1 MNVRSLWTNLL
12 LVGLLLSA
20 GAANAA
26 PSDLGAARQAYS
38 AAALYDLG
46 NSYAREGNPGM
57 AVLSYERARLLSP
70 DDADIRANLH
80 RVRALAGL
88 PADRG
93 TWLENHAMIAGPR
106 VIYWLGLFGLSVAGA
121 SLLAIRFDPRRRRI
135 GWTSL
140 GVSGM
145 VLAVVL
151 CDVFAS
157 WPLTHEAVVLHAT
170 AARVSPIANG
180 DSLFTLPEAQ
190 VVRMTADYSGYAL
203 IKTDAGQSG
212 WVPRADLAPVT

>member
-1 MNVRSLWTNLL
+1 MNARSLWTNLL
-12 LVGLLLSA
+12 LVGLVVGA
-20 GAANAA
+20 GAANSA
-26 PSDLGAARQAYS
+26 PSDLGAARPAYS

-46 NSYAREGNPGM
+46 NSYAREGNRGM
-57 AVLSYERARLLSP
+57 AVLSYERAHLLSP
-70 DDADIRANLH
+70 TDADIRANLR

-93 TWLENHAMIAGPR
+93 TWLENHAMIASPR

-121 SLLAIRFDPRRRRI
+121 SLLAIRFAPRRRRI
-135 GWTSL
+135 GWSAL

-151 CDVFAS
+151 GDVFAT
-157 WPLTHEAVVLHAT
+157 WPLTHGAVVLHAT

-190 VVRMTADYSGYAL
+190 VVRMTDDYSGYAL
-203 IKTDAGQSG
+203 IKTDAGRRG
-212 WVPRADLAPVT
+212 WVALADLAPVT